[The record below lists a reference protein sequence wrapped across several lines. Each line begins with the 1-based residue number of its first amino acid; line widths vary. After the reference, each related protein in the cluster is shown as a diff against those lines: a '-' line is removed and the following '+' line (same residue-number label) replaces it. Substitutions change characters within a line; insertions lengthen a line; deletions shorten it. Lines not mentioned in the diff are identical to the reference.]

1 LRPPSLRVCCC
12 VNMLPAQS
20 RGACA
25 FCAIM
30 PLCVVYG
37 PGTEPCTGERA
48 CRASAMARATL
59 PPAVD
64 FCKLRSFAGSLTLR
78 LQSEGVAHAR
88 TRMHARE
95 HTPSVTSWHTRPGKV
110 RSCLRAPAEAHL
122 RVHAHANVR
131 AARARVRT
139 ICATPCCAGLPLRAC
154 ARPSLAAP
162 PGSYLCSK
170 QSCLFLT
177 GRR

>member
-1 LRPPSLRVCCC
+1 VCCC

-95 HTPSVTSWHTRPGKV
+95 HTPSVTSWHARTRGQA
-110 RSCLRAPAEAHL
+110 RCAPAYAHQ
-122 RVHAHANVR
+122 RKPICVCMHTPTCAQPAH
-131 AARARVRT
+131 
-139 ICATPCCAGLPLRAC
+139 AC
-154 ARPSLAAP
+154 ARSAPPHAAP
-162 PGSYLCSK
+162 AYRFARAPGRRWPRRPAHTYEQ